1 MKLRLAGVLI
11 DSIVDGPGLRS
22 VIFTQ
27 GCTHNCKGCH
37 NQHSHDL
44 LGGYLKDIDELVLE
58 LSKVKLQRG
67 ITISGGEPFLQ
78 PQAILELILSIKKL
92 KPNYDIWIYSGF
104 TIEELL
110 NTTGGNYEINLE
122 ILKNINVLV
131 DGRFIEELKNPNLLF
146 KGSKNQ
152 RVIYLQ
158 EYFKIQALHIV

>member
-1 MKLRLAGVLI
+1 MKLRLAGVLT

-78 PQAILELILSIKKL
+78 PQAILELILSIKEL